1 MINKNLL
8 QNTID
13 IVYKYRKVFKIYL
26 LTLFLILNIVSNYFI
41 DYTFDTSIHK
51 IYHKVHVYYLP
62 FFENF

>member
-51 IYHKVHVYYLP
+51 IYHKVHVYDL
-62 FFENF
+62 FFLKR

>member
-13 IVYKYRKVFKIYL
+13 IVYKYRKVFKIFL

-51 IYHKVHVYYLP
+51 IYRKVHVYDL
-62 FFENF
+62 FF

>member
-51 IYHKVHVYYLP
+51 IYHKVHVYDL
-62 FFENF
+62 FF